1 MTIEVTNETKI
12 DFVTARKELGDGPM
26 RFAPTGERSIAEQ
39 IAALTEAEKKC
50 FDNLKEKWEKTYEPF
65 SDEMYLRFA
74 RCSPGKEKF
83 NEKTAFKVMKS
94 FPRRYLELNAIDLEK
109 QLATKT
115 LYPVPGLQTKD
126 GHDLFFMY
134 PARYFPKETST
145 KTIIDNLG
153 YYMETMVEKEKAC
166 SEGIGFMAYMNNWK
180 MENFSINYC
189 YQFMMMLQGRVPVRV
204 RLFLIVNPPGWFD
217 KIWNIMK
224 PMLAADFRKK
234 VHVIPEADLP
244 QFLMPGFESYL
255 PDDADTGKAPSDEIV
270 ADFIKYRKY
279 AENPK

>member
-109 QLATKT
+109 QLATKVIHVFSCFACLNRVFLVSICVQLRSPIDT
-115 LYPVPGLQTKD
+115 LPGSWFADERRSRSVFHVSCPIL
-126 GHDLFFMY
+126 
-134 PARYFPKETST
+134 S
-145 KTIIDNLG
+145 
-153 YYMETMVEKEKAC
+153 
-166 SEGIGFMAYMNNWK
+166 
-180 MENFSINYC
+180 
-189 YQFMMMLQGRVPVRV
+189 QG
-204 RLFLIVNPPGWFD
+204 
-217 KIWNIMK
+217 NIYK
-224 PMLAADFRKK
+224 N
-234 VHVIPEADLP
+234 H
-244 QFLMPGFESYL
+244 Y
-255 PDDADTGKAPSDEIV
+255 
-270 ADFIKYRKY
+270 
-279 AENPK
+279 